1 MNESATTLN
10 KADIA
15 RENARRFLADKAYLS
30 LLGKS
35 QAGKLRQVMKGV
47 EVEGVTMRLMR
58 DVMAES
64 SRFETVDR
72 RWAAASRYGDVHRP
86 FERVLAEVV
95 QSAGV
100 PVSLEVLAQ
109 ELAQVYN
116 RPAEYYEQA
125 LPRILSDKE
134 KFFAAGN
141 GKYGLASWLLSVIS
155 DEEDDVV
162 FDSFLSKDQ
171 VERYTELC
179 PAAKWDI
186 DKLADT
192 AAAFTKD
199 CKEPIPF
206 KIMALF
212 AWRELGE
219 DLDPVDFYCAVL
231 ADERMLVLSDQKIYP
246 ASAKKE
252 FTKTLAKIAG
262 ELAELPMEAE
272 EEEAEG
278 PVTVTDT
285 DKEEIIAMI
294 IKNGS
299 ASAEE
304 LLDTILEVGPEDS
317 AYPGALE
324 SLKDALKDEER
335 VMWLGGTRWGK
346 VEVFPDEVKEVP
358 AALVVPASVP
368 FETPEGDVYDQML
381 EEDGFDGNLKSAIYD
396 PLVEDVTDEDPARTM
411 YQPSGDSQRC
421 VLKYHHKIAGTL
433 PLCQINPDFFGIE
446 PEIIPIVLIDEGKR
460 KTCYVNNTTRLI
472 YGLKDFYKE
481 ITEVSGAVFT
491 IEKTATP
498 GEYRFIRQDETDGL
512 LGIDTNR
519 SLELLD
525 LKARFESTDMPVYDV
540 IVEILGKQGMDFP
553 RLVNEVNIVKRC
565 SRLLVASILSS
576 YHAFHTR
583 GKSDQWLY
591 DEKKAS
597 QGFNKTKKKYI
608 KKD

>member
-15 RENARRFLADKAYLS
+15 RENARRFLADKAYVS

-35 QAGKLRQVMKGV
+35 QAGKLRQVMKGI
-47 EVEGVTMRLMR
+47 EIEGVTMRLMR
-58 DVMAES
+58 DVMAQS

-72 RWAAASRYGDVHRP
+72 RWSVASRYGDIHRP
-86 FERVLAEVV
+86 FERVLIEILK
-95 QSAGV
+95 SAGV
-100 PVSLEVLAQ
+100 PVALGVLAQ
-109 ELAQVYN
+109 ELEQVYS

-125 LPRILSDKE
+125 LPRILTDKE

-141 GKYGLASWLLSVIS
+141 DKYGLTQWLLDASYY
-155 DEEDDVV
+155 DEDDVV
-162 FDSFLSKDQ
+162 FESFLSKEQ
-171 VERYTELC
+171 VEEFTALC
-179 PAAKWDI
+179 PEAKWEI
-186 DKLADT
+186 EKVGDT
-192 AAAFTKD
+192 AAKLAAD

-212 AWRELGE
+212 AWRVLGE
-219 DLDPVDFYCAVL
+219 DFDAIDFYTDVL
-231 ADERMLVLSDQKIYP
+231 SDDRIIVLSDQKIYP
-246 ASAKKE
+246 AKAQKDFE
-252 FTKTLAKIAG
+252 KTLAKIAD
-262 ELAELPMEAE
+262 ELSKLPMEAE

-285 DKEEIIAMI
+285 DKEEMISMI
-294 IKNGS
+294 IKKGS

-304 LLDTILEVGPEDS
+304 LLDSVLEVGPEDS
-317 AYPGALE
+317 AFEGALE
-324 SLKDALKDEER
+324 SLKEALNDEER

-346 VEVFPDEVKEVP
+346 VEVFPDEVKEIP
-358 AALVVPASVP
+358 ASLIVPASTP

-381 EEDGFDGNLKSAIYD
+381 EEDGFEGNLKSAIYD
-396 PLVEDVTDEDPARTM
+396 PFAEDVTDEDPARTM
-411 YQPSGDSQRC
+411 YQPNGDSQRC
-421 VLKYHHKIAGTL
+421 VLKYHHKVVGTF
-433 PLCQINPDFFGIE
+433 PLCQINPDFFGTG

-460 KTCYVNNTTRLI
+460 KSCYVNNTTRLI
-472 YGLKDFYKE
+472 YGMKDFYKE

-491 IEKTATP
+491 IEKTAKP
-498 GEYRFIRQDETDGL
+498 GEYRLTREEEPDAT

-525 LKARFESTDMPVYDV
+525 LKARFESSDMPIYDV
-540 IVEILGKQGMDFP
+540 IVEILGKQAVDFP

-565 SRLLVASILSS
+565 SRMLVASILSS

-583 GKSDQWLY
+583 GKSDQWLF

>member
-1 MNESATTLN
+1 MNESAATLN

-15 RENARRFLADKAYLS
+15 RESARRFLADKAYLN

-47 EVEGVTMRLMR
+47 EIEGVTMRLMR
-58 DVMAES
+58 DVMAQS

-72 RWAAASRYGDVHRP
+72 RWSIASRYGDIHRP
-86 FERVLAEVV
+86 FERVLIEILK
-95 QSAGV
+95 SAGV
-100 PVSLEVLAQ
+100 PVALGVLAQ
-109 ELAQVYN
+109 ELEQVYN

-125 LPRILSDKE
+125 LPRILTDKE

-141 GKYGLASWLLSVIS
+141 DKYGLAEWLLDASYY
-155 DEEDDVV
+155 DEDDVV
-162 FDSFLSKDQ
+162 FESFISKDQ
-171 VERYTELC
+171 IEEFTNLC
-179 PAAKWDI
+179 PEAKWELGKI
-186 DKLADT
+186 GDT
-192 AAAFTKD
+192 AAKLAVD

-212 AWRELGE
+212 AWRALGE
-219 DLDPVDFYCAVL
+219 DFDAIDFYTDVL
-231 ADERMLVLSDQKIYP
+231 ADDRIIVLSDQKIYP
-246 ASAKKE
+246 AKAQKDFEKI
-252 FTKTLAKIAG
+252 LAKIAD
-262 ELAELPMEAE
+262 ELSKLPMEAE
-272 EEEAEG
+272 EEESEG

-285 DKEEIIAMI
+285 DKEEMVSII

-304 LLDTILEVGPEDS
+304 LLDAVLEVGPEDS
-317 AYPGALE
+317 AFAGTLDN
-324 SLKDALKDEER
+324 LKEALKDEER

-346 VEVFPDEVKEVP
+346 VEVFPDEVKEIP
-358 AALVVPASVP
+358 ALLVVPPSTP

-381 EEDGFDGNLKSAIYD
+381 EEDGFEGNLKSAIYD
-396 PLVEDVTDEDPARTM
+396 PLAEDVTDEDPTRTM
-411 YQPSGDSQRC
+411 YQPNGDSQRC
-421 VLKYHHKIAGTL
+421 VLKYHHKVAGTF
-433 PLCQINPDFFGIE
+433 PLCQINPDFFGTE
-446 PEIIPIVLIDEGKR
+446 PEMIPIVLIDEGKR
-460 KTCYVNNTTRLI
+460 KNCYVNNTTRLI
-472 YGLKDFYKE
+472 YGMKDFYKD
-481 ITEVSGAVFT
+481 ITEVSGAVYI
-491 IEKTATP
+491 IEKTAKP
-498 GEYRFIRQDETDGL
+498 GEYRFIREEEPDAT

-525 LKARFESTDMPVYDV
+525 LKARFESTDMPIYDV
-540 IVEILGKQGMDFP
+540 IVEILGKQAVDFP

-565 SRLLVASILSS
+565 SRMLVASILSS

-583 GKSDQWLY
+583 GKSDQWLF